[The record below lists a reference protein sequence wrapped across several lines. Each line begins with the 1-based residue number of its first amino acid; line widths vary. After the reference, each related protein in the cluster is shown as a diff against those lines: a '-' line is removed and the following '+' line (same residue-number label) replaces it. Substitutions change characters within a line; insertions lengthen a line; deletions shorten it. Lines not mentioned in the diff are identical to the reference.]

1 MKKKVIDCTVWD
13 LIAYCEQRD
22 DKYEYEH
29 CRKGCQ
35 FFNKEK
41 NFCPVNELYER
52 TQGYGKK
59 IYEEIDIDP
68 YTHG

>member
-22 DKYEYEH
+22 SKYGYEH
-29 CRKGCQ
+29 CCDGCQ

-52 TQGYGKK
+52 TQGYGGK

-68 YTHG
+68 YTYG

>member
-22 DKYEYEH
+22 GKYGYEH
-29 CRKGCQ
+29 CCKGCQ

-41 NFCPVNELYER
+41 NFCPVNELYVH
-52 TQGYGKK
+52 TLIHGKK